1 MRDTK
6 GRFKKQADEGFEI
19 NFTIPPFK
27 KIIYIFIIFTVL
39 LPWMVIGSR
48 FNILNKILNFI
59 EIIMTKT
66 TENDSDETQKK
77 MDYSIK

>member
-19 NFTIPPFK
+19 IFTIPPFK

-48 FNILNKILNFI
+48 FNILKRILNFI
-59 EIIMTKT
+59 ETIMTKP
-66 TENDSDETQKK
+66 TESDSVETPKK
-77 MDYSIK
+77 NGLFY